1 MTAMTTNSA
10 LAAALSEVDRHLAAG
25 GWDQPPRLYALVR
38 TADLVRTEPALAE
51 SLGLPGVADI
61 SDDANLTPVEQ
72 ETPESGQPLDDW
84 LAGIGWPAEVLGC
97 ALAHEVVA
105 LPPSAE
111 AEIPDASTSD
121 PVAWAAGH
129 PRRREV
135 RMLVGVLRDGS
146 RAAILRVRTTNDE
159 PDDVVTGDD
168 LAPRLADA
176 LVATLV
182 D

>member
-1 MTAMTTNSA
+1 MTTNPA
-10 LAAALSEVDRHLAAG
+10 LDAALSEVDRHLAAG

-38 TADLVRTEPALAE
+38 TADLVRTEPALAQ
-51 SLGLPGVADI
+51 SLGLASTDDM

-72 ETPESGQPLDDW
+72 ESPQSDQPLDEW
-84 LAGIGWPAEVLGC
+84 LAGIGWPGEVLGC
-97 ALAHEVVA
+97 ALAHEVLA

-111 AEIPDASTSD
+111 AEIPDAYDAD
-121 PVAWAAGH
+121 PVTWAAAH
-129 PRRREV
+129 PQRREV

-146 RAAILRVRTTNDE
+146 RASILRVRAATTDE
-159 PDDVVTGDD
+159 PDDVVRGEE

-176 LVATLV
+176 LAATLV